1 MSTTSSDVERGLPVV
16 GKEDDVGDQAHRAP
30 ETSASSL
37 PPPSNFTEKASRYTR
52 DVEQRLVEYNLEA
65 RGIQRVEPHETHDLS
80 WKRYLQVFVL
90 WFSINLAAVN
100 ITLGMLAPTIYALS
114 FKDAA
119 LCAVFGSLIG
129 SLAVAYI
136 ATWGPVSG
144 NRAMV
149 SHHKQNGSI
158 NQSNLIP

>member
-1 MSTTSSDVERGLPVV
+1 MSSTSSDMERGQPEV
-16 GKEDDVGDQAHRAP
+16 GKECRVGNQTP
-30 ETSASSL
+30 EASDL
-37 PPPSNFTEKASRYTR
+37 PTPYSQPSSSFAEKVGRYTR
-52 DVEQRLVEYNLEA
+52 NFEHRLVQYNLEA

-80 WKRYLQVFVL
+80 WKRYLQVFLL

-100 ITLGMLAPTIYALS
+100 ITLGMLAPTVYALS

-119 LCAVFGSLIG
+119 LCAVFGSLTG
-129 SLAVAYI
+129 SVPVAYI

-149 SHHKQNGSI
+149 CRSASRIKI
-158 NQSNLIP
+158 